1 MRRARRRRIEREE
14 KQGRRIGVGS
24 KAAIATGAGVG
35 ATVLFAPAADA
46 ATFTVTNLNNAGA
59 GSLRQ
64 AVIDANRLDGD
75 DTVVFQ
81 SGLSGTITLTGAD
94 SDIEIYFDGI
104 DIRGPGANQ
113 ITVDGNNLDRIF
125 FATDFDNPNEPV
137 RISDLTLTRGLYGN
151 GGFGGA
157 FYSDNTGAVAPNFA
171 PDVTIADS
179 VLTNNRAGGGGAI
192 RVDHGSLAILNT
204 ALTGNVATTY
214 GGGALYMNDAD
225 PGKTALTIR
234 ESTFSGN
241 ATNTDSEGGGA
252 FKFYAQTETDG
263 GALIENSNF
272 VNNSSA
278 NDGGAMVFYGD
289 QGGQY
294 IGDVTI
300 RGTTVAGNTAMER
313 GGGIL
318 ARSIEGALRIEN
330 STISGNT
337 ADSDGDGSGYG
348 GGIGSY
354 NLPDRPRTI
363 LNSTVVANRAGDR
376 GGGIYAFRADDPA
389 QPGDDV
395 FGVSSTIVAANTAP
409 LGPDLGENAT
419 PDDSFNVGFS
429 LIQNPAGATITE
441 SPPGSNLT
449 GVDAQL
455 GPLANNGGPTQTH
468 EPLFT
473 SPVID
478 AGIGNGLTT
487 DQRGFPRAVGI
498 PSIPNRS
505 GSDGTDIGSVEVQ
518 ACRDLPAHAFPAGAA
533 GETLS
538 GTPESDLMTGGAGN
552 DTLNGLA
559 GTDCV
564 SGADGDDTA
573 NGDEGADLVTGDAGN
588 DTATGGAGKD
598 NVDGG
603 DGKDRLKGNGG
614 KDKVKGAGGKDS
626 INGDG
631 GKDKIA
637 GGAGKDRIKGGN
649 AKDKIKG
656 NGGKDKINSI
666 DRKVDKV
673 NCGGGKDTAKVDS
686 IDRVSRNCE
695 VVKEKRR

>member
-1 MRRARRRRIEREE
+1 MRRARRHRIERDE
-14 KQGRRIGVGS
+14 KRRRPLGVNS
-24 KAAIATGAGVG
+24 KAALAAGAGIG
-35 ATVLFAPAADA
+35 ATVVFAPAADA
-46 ATFTVTNLNNAGA
+46 ALFTVANLNNDGA

-64 AVIDANRLDGD
+64 AVVDANRLDGD

-104 DIRGPGANQ
+104 DIRGPGASQ

-125 FATDFDNPNEPV
+125 SATDFDTPNRPV
-137 RISDLTLTRGLYGN
+137 RISGLTLTRGLS
-151 GGFGGA
+151 GGLGGA
-157 FYSDNTGAVAPNFA
+157 FYSDNTGAVAPSFA

-179 VLTNNRAGGGGAI
+179 VLTGNRAEGGGAI
-192 RVDHGSLAILNT
+192 RVDHGSLAILDS
-204 ALTGNVATTY
+204 ALTGNVATLY
-214 GGGALYMNDAD
+214 GGGALYMNNAD

-234 ESTFSGN
+234 TSTFSGN
-241 ATNTDSEGGGA
+241 AANGPNHGGGA
-252 FKFYAQTETDG
+252 LKFYAQNDTDG
-263 GALIENSNF
+263 GALIENSTF

-289 QGGQY
+289 QRGQY

-300 RGTTVAGNTAMER
+300 RGTTVAGNRAVER

-348 GGIGSY
+348 GGIGSF
-354 NLPDRPRTI
+354 NEPDKPRTI
-363 LNSTVVANRAGDR
+363 LNSTVVGNRAGDR
-376 GGGIYAFRADDPA
+376 GGGIYAFLADDPA
-389 QPGDDV
+389 RPGYDFFV
-395 FGVSSTIVAANTAP
+395 VSSTIVAANTAP
-409 LGPDLGENAT
+409 LGPDLGVNAI
-419 PDDSFNVGFS
+419 PDEQFNVGFS
-429 LIQNPAGATITE
+429 LIQNPAGAAIAE
-441 SPPGSNLT
+441 APPGSNIT

-487 DQRGFPRAVGI
+487 DQRGSPARVGI
-498 PSIPNRS
+498 PSIPNRN

-518 ACRDLPAHAFPAGAA
+518 TCRDLPAHAFPASAVD
-533 GETLS
+533 ETLS
-538 GTPESDLMTGGAGN
+538 GTPETDLMIGGAAN

-559 GTDCV
+559 ATDCV
-564 SGADGDDTA
+564 FGGDGDDTA

-603 DGKDRLKGNGG
+603 DGKDRLKGKGG
-614 KDKVKGAGGKDS
+614 KDKVKGRRSA
-626 INGDG
+626 
-631 GKDKIA
+631 KDKVA

-649 AKDKIKG
+649 AKDQIKG

-666 DRKVDKV
+666 DRTADKV

-695 VVKEKRR
+695 VVKEKGR

>member
-1 MRRARRRRIEREE
+1 MRRARRHRIERDE
-14 KQGRRIGVGS
+14 KRRRPLGVNS
-24 KAAIATGAGVG
+24 KAALVAGAGIG

-46 ATFTVTNLNNAGA
+46 ALFTVANLNNEGA

-64 AVIDANRLDGD
+64 AVVDANRLDGD

-104 DIRGPGANQ
+104 DIRGPGASQ

-125 FATDFDNPNEPV
+125 SATDFDTPNRPV
-137 RISDLTLTRGLYGN
+137 RISGLTLTRGLS
-151 GGFGGA
+151 GGLGGA

-171 PDVTIADS
+171 PDVTIADT
-179 VLTNNRAGGGGAI
+179 VLTGNRAEGGGAI
-192 RVDHGSLAILNT
+192 RVDHGSLEILDS
-204 ALTGNVATTY
+204 ALTGNVATLY
-214 GGGALYMNDAD
+214 GGGALYMNNAD

-234 ESTFSGN
+234 ASTFSGN
-241 ATNTDSEGGGA
+241 AANGPNHGGGA
-252 FKFYAQTETDG
+252 LKFYAQNDTDG
-263 GALIENSNF
+263 GAQIEHSNF

-278 NDGGAMVFYGD
+278 NDGGAMVFYGYNGD
-289 QGGQY
+289 Y

-300 RGTTVAGNTAMER
+300 HGTTVARNTAVER

-318 ARSIEGALRIEN
+318 ARSIEGALRIEK

-337 ADSDGDGSGYG
+337 ADSNGDGSGYG
-348 GGIGSY
+348 GGIGSF
-354 NLPDRPRTI
+354 NATDQPRTI
-363 LNSTVVANRAGDR
+363 FNSTVVGNRAGDR

-395 FGVSSTIVAANTAP
+395 FRVSSTIVAANTAP

-429 LIQNPAGATITE
+429 LIQNPAGATIAE
-441 SPPGSNLT
+441 GPPGSNIT
-449 GVDAQL
+449 GVDPQL
-455 GPLANNGGPTQTH
+455 GPLANNGGATQTH

-478 AGIGNGLTT
+478 AGVGNGLTA
-487 DQRGFPRAVGI
+487 DQRGFPRAVEI

-505 GSDGTDIGSVEVQ
+505 GSDDTDIGSVEVQ
-518 ACRDLPAHAFPAGAA
+518 TCRDLPAHAFPASAL

-538 GTPESDLMTGGAGN
+538 GTPETDLIIGATAN

-573 NGDEGADLVTGDAGN
+573 NGDEGADLVSGDAGN
-588 DTATGGAGKD
+588 DIATGGAGKD
-598 NVDGG
+598 NLDGG
-603 DGKDRLKGNGG
+603 DGRDRLKGNGG
-614 KDKVKGAGGKDS
+614 KDKVKGAAGKDR

-631 GKDKIA
+631 GEDKVA
-637 GGAGKDRIKGGN
+637 GGVGKDRIKGGN
-649 AKDKIKG
+649 AKDQIKG

-666 DRKVDKV
+666 DRTADHV

>member
-1 MRRARRRRIEREE
+1 MPA
-14 KQGRRIGVGS
+14 
-24 KAAIATGAGVG
+24 ATGA
-35 ATVLFAPAADA
+35 
-46 ATFTVTNLNNAGA
+46 
-59 GSLRQ
+59 
-64 AVIDANRLDGD
+64 
-75 DTVVFQ
+75 
-81 SGLSGTITLTGAD
+81 
-94 SDIEIYFDGI
+94 
-104 DIRGPGANQ
+104 
-113 ITVDGNNLDRIF
+113 
-125 FATDFDNPNEPV
+125 
-137 RISDLTLTRGLYGN
+137 
-151 GGFGGA
+151 
-157 FYSDNTGAVAPNFA
+157 
-171 PDVTIADS
+171 
-179 VLTNNRAGGGGAI
+179 
-192 RVDHGSLAILNT
+192 
-204 ALTGNVATTY
+204 
-214 GGGALYMNDAD
+214 
-225 PGKTALTIR
+225 
-234 ESTFSGN
+234 
-241 ATNTDSEGGGA
+241 
-252 FKFYAQTETDG
+252 
-263 GALIENSNF
+263 
-272 VNNSSA
+272 
-278 NDGGAMVFYGD
+278 
-289 QGGQY
+289 
-294 IGDVTI
+294 
-300 RGTTVAGNTAMER
+300 
-313 GGGIL
+313 
-318 ARSIEGALRIEN
+318 
-330 STISGNT
+330 
-337 ADSDGDGSGYG
+337 
-348 GGIGSY
+348 
-354 NLPDRPRTI
+354 
-363 LNSTVVANRAGDR
+363 
-376 GGGIYAFRADDPA
+376 
-389 QPGDDV
+389 
-395 FGVSSTIVAANTAP
+395 
-409 LGPDLGENAT
+409 
-419 PDDSFNVGFS
+419 FNVGFS

-441 SPPGSNLT
+441 SPPGSNIT

-487 DQRGFPRAVGI
+487 DQRGFPRTVEI

-518 ACRDLPAHAFPAGAA
+518 TCRDLPAHAFPASAV

-538 GTPESDLMTGGAGN
+538 GTPETDLMIGGAAN

-598 NVDGG
+598 KVDGG

-614 KDKVKGAGGKDS
+614 KDKVKGAAGKDR

-631 GKDKIA
+631 GKDKVA

-666 DRKVDKV
+666 DRKADKV